1 MVWCLMKPQGFGDY
15 WPDGEFVGWK
25 EPLKK
30 YYDNE
35 MPHEKK
41 VAMGMT
47 KRIYYSEF
55 SKKFSKDLG
64 RLEAVECPKEFLTIK
79 KYNNLADLIDTQDRL
94 LAVSEALKSI
104 IEDVEPEVH
113 QFWPLKIISRRGE
126 AYPVNYYGMVV
137 GRFLDS
143 FDYEQSRK
151 ENWRHSGDS
160 YVPRSTMK
168 KKDFSEMVMSAKVI
182 GGAHLWREPKVSKI
196 NLYFSDELQE
206 RIERAGLRLFKRYKL
221 KDV

>member
-15 WPDGEFVGWK
+15 WPDGEFVGWE

-30 YYDNE
+30 YYDSE

-47 KRIYYSEF
+47 KRILFSEF
-55 SKKFSKDLG
+55 AEKFSEDLG
-64 RLEAVECPKEFLTIK
+64 RLEAVECPKEFRTIK
-79 KYNNLADLIDTQDRL
+79 THSNLADLIDTQDRL

-104 IEDVEPEVH
+104 IEDVEQEVH

-168 KKDFSEMVMSAKVI
+168 KTIF
-182 GGAHLWREPKVSKI
+182 PKWQCQPK
-196 NLYFSDELQE
+196 
-206 RIERAGLRLFKRYKL
+206 
-221 KDV
+221 